1 MRMILS
7 RLIPAVMHGIGLFA
21 SMLSHG
27 ATPVGVLSIEA
38 ATSVPPLARGFGGTP
53 QQGIRVKQGATLTSL
68 RHMCFETT
76 VSITSRK

>member
-53 QQGIRVKQGATLTSL
+53 QQGDTGEARRNAYFSSAHV
-68 RHMCFETT
+68 F
-76 VSITSRK
+76 